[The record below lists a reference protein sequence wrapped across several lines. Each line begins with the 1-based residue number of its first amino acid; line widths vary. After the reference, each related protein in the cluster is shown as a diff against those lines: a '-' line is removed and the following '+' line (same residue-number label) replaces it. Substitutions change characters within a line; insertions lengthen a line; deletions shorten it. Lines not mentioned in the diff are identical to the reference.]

1 MVATDSTLSF
11 PDRRVAE
18 RRGLPSRRSGLDR
31 RDQSIAVP
39 LERRGGG
46 ERRIVA
52 DRRSWTERRRAT
64 ATTRPVPA
72 GGQVTGAP
80 RTRKFEVDRAEYPFA
95 DRWFERGGSA
105 LHYVDEGSGPPV
117 LMLHG
122 NPTWSFL
129 YRNVIKELGGACRSI
144 APDYPGF
151 GLSDHPPGYGYTPQ
165 EHAEWIHALIDDAGL
180 KGFVLVLQDWG
191 GPIGLSI
198 AVERP
203 DDVAGLVIL
212 NTWAWPPDPRMVVF
226 SLIMGGPIGKYLHL
240 RRNFFARK
248 IVPSGIA
255 RAERRTPA
263 ILKAYTD
270 PFPTP
275 ASRTGTWVF
284 PRAIRRSAAW
294 LAEIERQLPRLRAK
308 PVEFVWAMKDVA
320 FGRERILARWLS
332 YFPGA
337 PVDRLP
343 EAKHYLQEDEPE
355 RVAAAV
361 KRVVAR
367 I

>member
-1 MVATDSTLSF
+1 MIANESTLSF
-11 PDRRVAE
+11 PDRRVAA
-18 RRGLPSRRSGLDR
+18 RRRLPSRRSGLDR
-31 RDQSIAVP
+31 RAQSMAVP
-39 LERRGGG
+39 LERRGRG
-46 ERRIVA
+46 ERRIGA
-52 DRRSWTERRRAT
+52 DRRWWTERRRAT
-64 ATTRPVPA
+64 APTRHVPA
-72 GGQVTGAP
+72 GGPMTGAP
-80 RTRKFEVDRAEYPFA
+80 RIRKFDVDPAEYPFA

-129 YRNVIKELGGACRSI
+129 YRNVIKQLGGACRAI

-165 EHAEWIHALIDDAGL
+165 EHAEWIHALVDELGL
-180 KGFVLVLQDWG
+180 KQFVLVVQDWG

-212 NTWAWPPDPRMVVF
+212 NTWAWPPDRTGVVF

-240 RRNFFARK
+240 RRNFFARRL
-248 IVPSGIA
+248 VPSGIA
-255 RAERRTPA
+255 RAVRRTPA

-320 FGRERILARWLS
+320 FGRERILGRWLS

-361 KRVVAR
+361 KRMVAR

>member
-1 MVATDSTLSF
+1 MIANQSTLSF
-11 PDRRVAE
+11 PDRRVAA
-18 RRGLPSRRSGLDR
+18 RRRLPSRRSGLDR
-31 RDQSIAVP
+31 RAQSMAVP
-39 LERRGGG
+39 LERRGRG
-46 ERRIVA
+46 ERRIGA

-72 GGQVTGAP
+72 GGPVTGAP
-80 RTRKFEVDRAEYPFA
+80 RTRKFAVDPAEYPFA

-129 YRNVIKELGGACRSI
+129 YRNVIKQLGGACRSI

-165 EHAEWIHALIDDAGL
+165 EHAEWIHALIDAAGL
-180 KGFVLVLQDWG
+180 KRFVLVLQDWG

-226 SLIMGGPIGKYLHL
+226 SLIMGGPVGKYLHL

-270 PFPTP
+270 PFPSP
-275 ASRTGTWVF
+275 ASRMGTWVF
-284 PRAIRRSAAW
+284 PRAIRQSAGW

-320 FGRERILARWLS
+320 FGREPIIARWLS

-355 RVAAAV
+355 GVAAAV
-361 KRVVAR
+361 KRVLAR

>member
-1 MVATDSTLSF
+1 MIANESTLSF
-11 PDRRVAE
+11 PDRRVAA
-18 RRGLPSRRSGLDR
+18 RRRLPSRRSGLDR
-31 RDQSIAVP
+31 RAQSMAVP
-39 LERRGGG
+39 LERRGRG
-46 ERRIVA
+46 ERRIGA

-64 ATTRPVPA
+64 ATTRPGPA
-72 GGQVTGAP
+72 GGPVTGAP
-80 RTRKFEVDRAEYPFA
+80 RTRKFAVDPAEYPFA

-129 YRNVIKELGGACRSI
+129 YRNVIKQLGGACRSI

-165 EHAEWIHALIDDAGL
+165 EHAEWIHALIDAAGL
-180 KGFVLVLQDWG
+180 KRFVLVLQDWG

-226 SLIMGGPIGKYLHL
+226 SLIMGGPVGKYLHL

-270 PFPTP
+270 PFPSP
-275 ASRTGTWVF
+275 ASRMGTWVF
-284 PRAIRRSAAW
+284 PRAIRQSAGW

-320 FGRERILARWLS
+320 FGREPIIARWLS

-337 PVDRLP
+337 PVDRLL

-355 RVAAAV
+355 GVAAAV
-361 KRVVAR
+361 KRVLAR

>member
-1 MVATDSTLSF
+1 MVANDSTLSF

-31 RDQSIAVP
+31 RDQNISVP
-39 LERRGGG
+39 LERRGG
-46 ERRIVA
+46 ERRTAA
-52 DRRSWTERRRAT
+52 DPRSWTERRRAT

-72 GGQVTGAP
+72 GGQVTGVP

-95 DRWFERGGSA
+95 DRWLERGGSA

-117 LMLHG
+117 VMLHG

-129 YRNVIKELGGACRSI
+129 YRNVIKQLGGACRSI

-180 KGFVLVLQDWG
+180 KRFVLVLQDWG

-203 DDVAGLVIL
+203 EDVAGLVIL

-226 SLIMGGPIGKYLHL
+226 SLIMGGSIGKYLHL

-308 PVEFVWAMKDVA
+308 PVELVWAMKDVA
-320 FGRERILARWLS
+320 FGREPIIQRWLS

>member
-1 MVATDSTLSF
+1 M
-11 PDRRVAE
+11 
-18 RRGLPSRRSGLDR
+18 
-31 RDQSIAVP
+31 
-39 LERRGGG
+39 
-46 ERRIVA
+46 
-52 DRRSWTERRRAT
+52 
-64 ATTRPVPA
+64 
-72 GGQVTGAP
+72 TGAP
-80 RTRKFEVDRAEYPFA
+80 RTRKFAVDPAEYPFA

-129 YRNVIKELGGACRSI
+129 YRNVIKQLGGACRSI

-165 EHAEWIHALIDDAGL
+165 EHAEWIHALIDAAGL
-180 KGFVLVLQDWG
+180 KRFVLVLQDWG

-203 DDVAGLVIL
+203 HDVAGLVIL

-226 SLIMGGPIGKYLHL
+226 SLIMGGPVGKYLHL

-270 PFPTP
+270 PFPSP
-275 ASRTGTWVF
+275 ASRMGTWVF
-284 PRAIRRSAAW
+284 PRAIRQSAGW

-320 FGRERILARWLS
+320 FGREPIIARWLS

-337 PVDRLP
+337 PVDRLL

-355 RVAAAV
+355 GVAAAV
-361 KRVVAR
+361 KRVLAR